1 MGILN
6 EGVAVI
12 TGAGSG
18 MGRCLAQKLAARGM
32 ALALADVREEGLD
45 ETVSLLGDR
54 NAKVTRHIVNVA
66 QEEQVKAFAE
76 QVAAQQGRATVL
88 FNNAGVAVLG
98 NLDEISLHDF
108 HWLMDINFWGVV
120 YGVTYFLPLL
130 KKEKRAHIVNTSS
143 LLGLFGASG
152 QGAYCASKFA
162 VRGYT
167 ESLHHEL
174 LGTTVA
180 VTCVHP
186 GFVRTSIAE
195 HAKVGQRASA
205 ALRQQ
210 SLNRF
215 AKVAR
220 TDVDTAAEKIL
231 RGVERGK
238 ARVLIGV
245 DAYFVDVWQRL
256 KPASYWNF
264 IAKQFD
270 DPGMRQSAAGSNP

>member
-1 MGILN
+1 MGILD

-32 ALALADVREEGLD
+32 ALALADVNEKGLN
-45 ETVSLLGDR
+45 ETISLLGSR
-54 NAKVTRHIVNVA
+54 NVKVTQHIVNVSQEGQVQRFA
-66 QEEQVKAFAE
+66 QEVLTQH
-76 QVAAQQGRATVL
+76 GRATIL

-98 NLDEISLHDF
+98 NLDEISLQDF
-108 HWLMDINFWGVV
+108 RWLMDINFWGVV

-130 KKEKRAHIVNTSS
+130 KKERRAHIVNISS

-174 LGTTVA
+174 LGTNVG

-186 GFVRTSIAE
+186 GFVRTAIAE
-195 HAKVGQRASA
+195 HAKVGQRASTS
-205 ALRQQ
+205 LRQE

-220 TDVDTAAEKIL
+220 TDADTAADKIL
-231 RGVERGK
+231 RGVELSK
-238 ARVLIGV
+238 TRVLIGI

-256 KPASYWNF
+256 KPASYWNLL
-264 IAKQFD
+264 AKQFD
-270 DPGMRQSAAGSNP
+270 DPGMKRN